1 MVFLDLL
8 FPRVCPVCG
17 RLLLRREKY
26 LCLSC
31 LCDLPYSFF
40 WSWPNNPAEVCFW
53 GRLNIVRASSLLIYR
68 EESPYRK
75 IIHSFKYKSNRGLG
89 RLMGEM
95 LAKRLLESGLYSDVD
110 LIVPVPLHLLKV
122 WKRGYNQASIIA
134 EALGKAMGKPVV
146 EGVLVR
152 RKFTST
158 QTKKDAI
165 NRWEN
170 VAEAFS
176 IKNSSK
182 ICGKHVLLVDDVL
195 TTGATLEACGQHIL
209 KQEGCRLSI
218 VTLAYVE

>member
-31 LCDLPYSFF
+31 LSDLPLSYY

-68 EESPYRK
+68 GESPYKK
-75 IIHSFKYKSNRGLG
+75 IVHSFKYEGNRGLG
-89 RLMGEM
+89 EFMGEM
-95 LAKRLLESGLYSDVD
+95 LARRLVESGLYGDID
-110 LIVPVPLHLLKV
+110 LIIPVPLHPLKK
-122 WKRGYNQASIIA
+122 WKRGYNQASVLAKSI
-134 EALGKAMGKPVV
+134 GKLLNKPV
-146 EGVLVR
+146 EEKALIR

-165 NRWEN
+165 HRWEN
-170 VAEAFS
+170 VMNAFS
-176 IKNSSK
+176 LKNK
-182 ICGKHVLLVDDVL
+182 TFIEGKHILLIDDVL

-209 KQEGCRLSI
+209 KLESCRLSI